1 MATLEEEYQKYD
13 TGNRTQSINDMYDA
27 QKDAQLAGLEEAYN
41 QNRQTAQTASDNVA
55 KQYNQQA
62 NSLNKQY
69 ERNRMNFNEAA
80 AASGI
85 NTGTG
90 SQVRLVQNSSYL
102 GNMGNLRTAQANAQ
116 TQADQNLANLE
127 MQYKNAV
134 RSAIAENDYARAQAL
149 MAEYDN
155 QYARDMQRAQTLAGY
170 GDFSGFAAI
179 YGQEAAN
186 NMAALWKAQNPDLAW
201 NTGAISAEEY
211 KQLTGSYPQGYSAG
225 GYGGYG
231 NGGSIGETFDSLA
244 EMGRRLT
251 KGLTGT
257 GKENGETP
265 TERSAITMPVTPQ
278 RAEQYKNADAGI
290 VPETDGIRGFDLTA
304 PNLMLGT
311 MSGGR
316 NPIPTAMSADAV
328 KKAYEAGT
336 FSDAQVAEW
345 AKSRGIK

>member
-90 SQVRLVQNSSYL
+90 SQARLAQNSSYL
-102 GNMGNLRTAQANAQ
+102 GNMGNLRTEQANAQ

-149 MAEYDN
+149 MSEYDN

-179 YGQEAAN
+179 YGQDAAN
-186 NMAALWKAQNPDLAW
+186 NMSALWKAQNPDLAW

-211 KQLTGSYPQGYSAG
+211 KQLTGSYPAGYNP
-225 GYGGYG
+225 YM
-231 NGGSIGETFDSLA
+231 GSPAPQKPTVEPEVDPEDAETVDVGSTA
-244 EMGRRLT
+244 
-251 KGLTGT
+251 
-257 GKENGETP
+257 
-265 TERSAITMPVTPQ
+265 PVTPQ

-304 PNLMLGT
+304 PILMLGT